1 MRRFFIAAASL
12 LTLVFMLPLFT
23 LTAFAENTAQGWD
36 GDSSR
41 SIVYDDAGVFNDRP
55 ELLADLN
62 KQVRDVSART
72 QLNIYVMLAGPTY
85 LMTDA
90 DTPTFCNRAYDEY
103 FGNDTDGVFFFID
116 MTGKKPAYD
125 YFSTAGKAIL
135 YYDGETDTIR
145 ENTYEYLPSSDEGN
159 YAEHCYDVKRG
170 VECFLN
176 DLQSYQSEFKKGMKY
191 YYDKKTGK
199 YIYYMNGELKITK
212 FKPPKVFMKAGIIGL
227 IGGAIVNLISFLIA
241 KRNYRFKG
249 KTNPNIDL
257 SKEETRFNAKGD
269 TFIRTHTSRTP
280 IPQSSGGS
288 GGGYRS
294 GGGGF
299 SGGSH
304 GGSGG
309 HR

>member
-1 MRRFFIAAASL
+1 
-12 LTLVFMLPLFT
+12 
-23 LTAFAENTAQGWD
+23 
-36 GDSSR
+36 
-41 SIVYDDAGVFNDRP
+41 
-55 ELLADLN
+55 
-62 KQVRDVSART
+62 
-72 QLNIYVMLAGPTY
+72 
-85 LMTDA
+85 
-90 DTPTFCNRAYDEY
+90 
-103 FGNDTDGVFFFID
+103 
-116 MTGKKPAYD
+116 
-125 YFSTAGKAIL
+125 
-135 YYDGETDTIR
+135 
-145 ENTYEYLPSSDEGN
+145 
-159 YAEHCYDVKRG
+159 
-170 VECFLN
+170 
-176 DLQSYQSEFKKGMKY
+176 MKY

-241 KRNYRFKG
+241 QRNSRLKG
-249 KTNPNIDL
+249 KTNPNIYL

-269 TFIRTHTSRTP
+269 TFIRTHTSRTH